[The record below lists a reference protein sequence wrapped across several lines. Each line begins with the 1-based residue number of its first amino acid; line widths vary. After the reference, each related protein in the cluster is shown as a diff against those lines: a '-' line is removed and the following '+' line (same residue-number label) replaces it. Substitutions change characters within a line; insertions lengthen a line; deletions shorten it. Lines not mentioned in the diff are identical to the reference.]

1 MRLRE
6 KILRF
11 MYGRYGF
18 GYGAAD
24 KLNYFLIGSYFF
36 PNNSQLCPVAFR
48 CTESGLDRDLYLRLR
63 RNDMAVL
70 PYVFQKHRCASGGKP
85 PFSENM
91 E

>member
-24 KLNYFLIGSYFF
+24 KLNYFLIGSYF
-36 PNNSQLCPVAFR
+36 SL
-48 CTESGLDRDLYLRLR
+48 
-63 RNDMAVL
+63 
-70 PYVFQKHRCASGGKP
+70 
-85 PFSENM
+85 
-91 E
+91 

>member
-36 PNNSQLCPVAFR
+36 LIILSFILSLFGVPKAVSTV
-48 CTESGLDRDLYLRLR
+48 YLRLR

-85 PFSENM
+85 PFPENM